1 MGAKHFTANSI
12 PLAVYGHKDNIFL
25 YSKTSEQDG
34 IKLHLDISHNGSEF
48 TPHQMLIF
56 EGRKHPATSDIEALH
71 ITPLNNRYFM
81 TFKRQTKGKPQLF
94 GAFSH
99 DLANWQERTAI
110 DTICEAGVLVPQQKE
125 NTPYVLYFGEKD
137 IRIAT
142 SDNLKQWKIGPQVLA
157 PTQDFYGEWP
167 LAPAGVRVT
176 DQGILLFYYQH
187 FHAPSYERFILR
199 AALFDLEQPEK
210 LIRNFTEAIWETP
223 KEWWG
228 QEVHPVGIVEKDG
241 QLLSFWWI
249 KGIDLVAV
257 YHPLYR
263 QRLEEKSLLP
273 SFTFNKLHHNPI
285 LSPIIHHFWESRATF
300 NPAAFEADDRIHLV
314 YRAIGDHDVS
324 VLGYAESRDGF
335 HVDYRHPDPVY
346 VPSKAYELSCNYTP
360 TPHSSPF
367 ASGGGCYGGCE
378 DPRIT
383 KIDNRLY
390 MTYVAYDGWSPPRVA
405 LTSIAVADFLN
416 HSWNWQA
423 PVLISPPGVVDKNA
437 CILPEKINGKYVI
450 FHRIFPNILV
460 DFVDSLDFDGQS
472 YLKGEHSIAPR
483 QNHWDSRKLGAGAP
497 PIKTDDG
504 WLLIY
509 QAVDDRDD
517 RKYKIGAMLLDYK
530 NPTQVLHRSDR
541 PFIEPT
547 EWYENVG
554 HKAGVAYPCGAVVKD
569 GKLIVYYGGAD
580 TVVCAATTELDAFL
594 SYLKS
599 HNSIAF
605 EKISPVVMN

>member
-1 MGAKHFTANSI
+1 MEKTKAPVEI
-12 PLAVYGHKDNIFL
+12 RVPLGVYQHHDQIYL
-25 YSKTSEQDG
+25 YSRTE
-34 IKLHLDISHNGSEF
+34 
-48 TPHQMLIF
+48 TP
-56 EGRKHPATSDIEALH
+56 PALH
-71 ITPLNNRYFM
+71 VEVSADGAAFTSQGELIITRNGKQVAATEVEDLRVSRSKDTFVLTYKRSVGNRRRLAFAIS
-81 TFKRQTKGKPQLF
+81 TDLVNWVEQT
-94 GAFSH
+94 S
-99 DLANWQERTAI
+99 I
-110 DTICEAGVLVPQQKE
+110 DTINEIGLVIPQFEYQGKSVLF
-125 NTPYVLYFGEKD
+125 FGEKT
-137 IRIAT
+137 INIAT
-142 SDNLKQWKIGPQVLA
+142 SETLSNWKIGETILQPQR
-157 PTQDFYGEWP
+157 DFFGTWP
-167 LAPAGVRVT
+167 LSVAHVVYT
-176 DQGILLFYYQH
+176 NEGILLLYYVTIDM
-187 FHAPSYERFILR
+187 PRFLR
-199 AALFDLEQPEK
+199 YQLKAALFDSQNPTQ
-210 LIRNFTEAIWETP
+210 LIKQYSESVWETP

-228 QEVHPVGIVEKDG
+228 QEVRPTGVIEKDG

-249 KGIDLVAV
+249 KGVDLVAV

-263 QRLEEKSLLP
+263 QQLEEKSLLP
-273 SFTFNKLHHNPI
+273 SFAFSKLRHNPI

-346 VPSKAYELSCNYTP
+346 VPSKAYELSGNYTP

-517 RKYKIGAMLLDYK
+517 RKYKIGAMLLDLK
-530 NPTQVLHRSDR
+530 KPTEVLHRSDR